1 VLLRA
6 PDLQTDAMRR
16 RVPVLVGLA
25 VLAAAVA
32 GLTLARPWAMSTA
45 GDTSPAVAGPPDR
58 LLLPAE
64 APLGYPLR
72 SVGDGDDPGRP
83 KRTSTSTVYGDSSA
97 ADPLQRPH
105 LVALWQGGSETAIP
119 LPGSPATGPD
129 APGFRQVEVQGSPG
143 AVGRVGDD
151 I

>member
-1 VLLRA
+1 MGDVNGGRYLARC
-6 PDLQTDAMRR
+6 RR
-16 RVPVLVGLA
+16 TAGPA
-25 VLAAAVA
+25 TAAGGGPA
-32 GLTLARPWAMSTA
+32 GL
-45 GDTSPAVAGPPDR
+45 
-58 LLLPAE
+58 
-64 APLGYPLR
+64 PLR

-129 APGFRQVEVQGSPG
+129 APGFRQVEVQGSPD